1 MFQFARLV
9 MTNLHYQSRAFRLQ
23 EELKWLSEAN
33 ENLGVLGKLE
43 EA

>member
-9 MTNLHYQSRAFRLQ
+9 MVHLHTQSRAYRLQ
-23 EELKWLSEAN
+23 EELKWLSEDN
-33 ENLGVLGKLE
+33 ENQGVVGKLD

>member
-9 MTNLHYQSRAFRLQ
+9 MVNLYSQSRAFRLQ
-23 EELKWLSEAN
+23 EELKWLSENN
-33 ENLGVLGKLE
+33 ENQGVMGKLD